1 MDSTRETLLK
11 VNWDFPNAHSN
22 YGLHRLHWYPATFI
36 PQIPA
41 YLIELFSKENDL
53 VYDPFCG
60 VGTTLVE
67 SVRLGRR
74 AIGSDLNYIACL
86 IAGVK
91 VTFFDPATLHHLQD
105 IFHRRLRLFVNPYE
119 NTSSR
124 TLPIGYCAESINK
137 VRSKYGHLQDWYH
150 DNTFTEL
157 VTLWKIIEDFD
168 PQFRNLLVAIFSSI
182 LKSCSSQTNHWGYV
196 ADNMKPRTKVY
207 RAAIRLFLS
216 ALQDFI
222 DASCQLIES
231 QANRHL
237 TAKGLTDRA
246 LVIRSDLR
254 LASPLKEHSVDLIVT
269 SPPYL
274 NVTDYTTSQRL
285 SLNWFGL
292 DIGEMKAA
300 EIGARWKRFRKGCV
314 ADYLE
319 GMSLCLS
326 HLSIALKP
334 RQFLCIVMDRS
345 EDRYGV
351 NVVDFI
357 KASLLHG
364 RRFILFEEVG
374 RNLSRQRLRRKAGTS
389 GQELILV
396 FRKL

>member
-1 MDSTRETLLK
+1 MDSTREALLK

-91 VTFFDPATLHHLQD
+91 VTFVDPGILHHLQKM
-105 IFHRRLRLFVNPYE
+105 FYRKLKSLGNPCWH
-119 NTSSR
+119 SSNR
-124 TLPIGYCAESINK
+124 THSIGYCAESIDK
-137 VRSKYGHLQDWYH
+137 LRKEYRHLEDWYH
-150 DNTFTEL
+150 EITFTEL
-157 VTLWKIIEDFD
+157 ITLWKIINEFD
-168 PQFRNLLVAIFSSI
+168 PQFRNLLVGIFSSI

-196 ADNMKPRTKVY
+196 ADNMKPKTKVY
-207 RAAIRLFLS
+207 RGAIGLFLS
-216 ALQDFI
+216 TFQDFI
-222 DASCQLIES
+222 DASSELIES
-231 QANRHL
+231 QASRHL
-237 TAKGLTDRA
+237 TVKELNQRA
-246 LVIRSDLR
+246 LVMRSDLR
-254 LASPLKEHSVDLIVT
+254 LASPLKENSVDLIVT
-269 SPPYL
+269 SPPYV

-285 SLNWFGL
+285 SLDWFGL
-292 DIGEMKAA
+292 DISQMKAS
-300 EIGARWKRFRKGCV
+300 EIGARWKRFRRGCV
-314 ADYLE
+314 GDYLE
-319 GMSLCLS
+319 GMNLCLS

-334 RQFLCIVMDRS
+334 GQFLCIVVDRS
-345 EDRYGV
+345 EDRRGI

-357 KASLLHG
+357 KASLLDN

-374 RNLSRQRLRRKAGTS
+374 RSLSRQRLRQKDGTS